1 MADDDEIYVDVVPR
15 LDESAAGRASS
26 ALKKDF
32 ADAGKSINASLK
44 DAGRGAFDDLRR
56 NGLNSFSII
65 ADSVR
70 TTSTQISDLG
80 QVSGRSFD
88 SVRSGGAR
96 AAATIDS
103 IGAAAQRVE
112 GSIHKAFA
120 DFKSG
125 SITNGINTTAEAL
138 RGLGQGGAA
147 DKLQTIGG
155 SIQSLTGDFRQ
166 MKDSVDQ
173 SIVSLSG
180 LVKSE
185 SKVSGAL
192 MAIGRAAGPV
202 MIAMEALKMVNPKSF
217 DALTNLPQNHSLKD
231 VINAFVPATTYLDS
245 LLGRSSGG
253 SGGGGNFYKNEW
265 YPLSPDALPPSGPR
279 VFGPPLPGSKPP
291 APAAIVPPRTD
302 LPTPRPSS
310 KSFYN
315 DWYQPQQ
322 FGGPHGAGSGGLPG
336 PGGGSVGGSGYQGR
350 GAPPPVTI
358 AGMSPSARGD
368 FQQAVS
374 AGIEDQFGA
383 DLSMDGSLPGLA
395 RFAAGALANL
405 AFAPAFGALSAV
417 KQTGLQM
424 SGGAA
429 AGGSGL
435 AGIFGTLGGGGV
447 PGGQFGAAAGLPG
460 GSIAAAGGAPT
471 PYGLPKGTNI
481 SAGGSGFPSWVYDL
495 GRMFNIQ
502 ASTYGGHQEG
512 AGVNQGID
520 WTGSTADLQRFAE
533 WATGAKPPG
542 LQQVIWRN
550 PQTGQRLGLTPGG
563 QVVTQGGGYYRND
576 WGGHQDHV
584 HTRFGASP
592 FGFSTGGGGSGFGV
606 PGIPGM
612 AGAPSGFGPQLGPG
626 GLTTPAPVGRMP
638 GSDAPAS
645 QGIGISGGMLGAL
658 TNSIP
663 SAIGFATA
671 AGSMGANAG
680 APGAGAGVSA
690 AGQVLQQFAQIGIDM
705 GNRTAAYIG
714 QLGGIAASGAMETFM
729 LSDTGLADPT
739 NTLLGR
745 IALGIA
751 GARPQ
756 LPNIA
761 GQVGQAVAGGT
772 QGQGD
777 QQQGGLLDPNAM
789 NQQQGQSDR
798 PWVNIEQQNINSGT
812 DANSNN
818 RQMAREMKSAE
829 ASAGAGGG
837 RGGG

>member
-15 LDESAAGRASS
+15 LDESASDRASS

-44 DAGRGAFDDLRR
+44 NAGRGAFDDLRR

-70 TTSTQISDLG
+70 TTSQQISDLG
-80 QVSGRSFD
+80 QTTGRSFD

-96 AAATIDS
+96 AAATLDS

-125 SITNGINTTAEAL
+125 EITKGINTTAEAL

-147 DKLQTIGG
+147 DNLTKISGITSQLSNDFGKAAAGVEAFKTSGNGLGGMATKIGG
-155 SIQSLTGDFRQ
+155 IA
-166 MKDSVDQ
+166 SVILVAIDALERG
-173 SIVSLSG
+173 SRFVSNWFDKRPYVAPPTVSSPGVPGSPSG
-180 LVKSE
+180 LGGLYDIPASQGGLAPEPGTPGAPTPKAPLGIGHGFRVTPGPA
-185 SKVSGAL
+185 SKGWLA
-192 MAIGRAAGPV
+192 
-202 MIAMEALKMVNPKSF
+202 
-217 DALTNLPQNHSLKD
+217 
-231 VINAFVPATTYLDS
+231 
-245 LLGRSSGG
+245 
-253 SGGGGNFYKNEW
+253 
-265 YPLSPDALPPSGPR
+265 PPSG
-279 VFGPPLPGSKPP
+279 
-291 APAAIVPPRTD
+291 AASVP
-302 LPTPRPSS
+302 
-310 KSFYN
+310 
-315 DWYQPQQ
+315 Q
-322 FGGPHGAGSGGLPG
+322 FGGPHGAGPGGLPG

-358 AGMSPSARGD
+358 AGMSPSARDD

-447 PGGQFGAAAGLPG
+447 PGGQFGAAAAAGLPG

-471 PYGLPKGTNI
+471 PYGLAKGTNI

-542 LQQVIWRN
+542 LQQVIWQN

-563 QVVTQGGGYYRND
+563 QVVTQGGGYYRDD

-645 QGIGISGGMLGAL
+645 QGIGISGGLLGAL

-772 QGQGD
+772 QGQGGD
-777 QQQGGLLDPNAM
+777 QQGGLLDPNAM
-789 NQQQGQSDR
+789 NQQGQSDR
-798 PWVNIEQQNINSGT
+798 PWVNIENQNINSGT

>member
-44 DAGRGAFDDLRR
+44 NAGRGAFDDLRR

-125 SITNGINTTAEAL
+125 SITNGINTTADAL

-147 DKLQTIGG
+147 DNLTKISGITSQLSNDFGKAAAGVEAFKTSGNGLGGMATKIGG
-155 SIQSLTGDFRQ
+155 VATA
-166 MKDSVDQ
+166 V
-173 SIVSLSG
+173 
-180 LVKSE
+180 LV
-185 SKVSGAL
+185 
-192 MAIGRAAGPV
+192 AI
-202 MIAMEALKMVNPKSF
+202 
-217 DALTNLPQNHSLKD
+217 DALERGSRFVSNWFDKRPYVAPPTVSSPGVPGSPAGLPGLYD
-231 VINAFVPATTYLDS
+231 IPAS
-245 LLGRSSGG
+245 QGGLGPEPGTPG
-253 SGGGGNFYKNEW
+253 APTPKA
-265 YPLSPDALPPSGPR
+265 PLGIGHGFRVTPGPASKGWLAPPSGAA
-279 VFGPPLPGSKPP
+279 S
-291 APAAIVPPRTD
+291 APQ
-302 LPTPRPSS
+302 S
-310 KSFYN
+310 
-315 DWYQPQQ
+315 
-322 FGGPHGAGSGGLPG
+322 GGPHGAGSGGLPG

-383 DLSMDGSLPGLA
+383 DLSLDGSLPGLA

-447 PGGQFGAAAGLPG
+447 PGGQFGAASAGLSG

-542 LQQVIWRN
+542 LQQVIWQN

-563 QVVTQGGGYYRND
+563 QVVTQGGGYYRDD

-592 FGFSTGGGGSGFGV
+592 FGAGGGGGGFGV

-612 AGAPSGFGPQLGPG
+612 AGPPAGLGPALGGGGTTPLGPG
-626 GLTTPAPVGRMP
+626 GLTTPSPVGRMP
-638 GSDAPAS
+638 GSDVPAG
-645 QGIGISGGMLGAL
+645 QGIGLSGGGLIGAF
-658 TNSIP
+658 TSAIP
-663 SAIGFATA
+663 SAIGMASA
-671 AGSMGANAG
+671 AGSMGANVA
-680 APGAGAGVSA
+680 APGAGAGAAA
-690 AGQVLQQFAQIGIDM
+690 AGQVLQQVASIGIEM
-705 GNRTAAYIG
+705 GNRTAGYLAS
-714 QLGGIAASGAMETFM
+714 QGGNLVSGAMETFM

-772 QGQGD
+772 QGQGGD
-777 QQQGGLLDPNAM
+777 QQGGLLDPNAM